1 MHQRFLGTF
10 SDGGSE
16 ETVYYQRMTAL
27 AATPEIKSTLQL
39 LKTTHEGL
47 LAQSR
52 VRPTP
57 PGSPTPK
64 LSPAKKKKQ
73 EQKHKKNRLKG

>member
-1 MHQRFLGTF
+1 MHQRFFGTF

-16 ETVYYQRMTAL
+16 ETVYYQRMSAL
-27 AATPEIKSTLQL
+27 AAPEIKSTLQS
-39 LKTTHEGL
+39 LKTSHEGL
-47 LAQSR
+47 LAQPR

-64 LSPAKKKKQ
+64 PSPAKKKKQ
-73 EQKHKKNRLKG
+73 EQKHKKNKLKG

>member
-27 AATPEIKSTLQL
+27 AATPEIKSTLQS
-39 LKTTHEGL
+39 LKTTHEGF
-47 LAQSR
+47 LAQPR
-52 VRPTP
+52 VRPTS
-57 PGSPTPK
+57 PGSPTPQP
-64 LSPAKKKKQ
+64 SPVKKKKK
-73 EQKHKKNRLKG
+73 EHKHKKNKLKG